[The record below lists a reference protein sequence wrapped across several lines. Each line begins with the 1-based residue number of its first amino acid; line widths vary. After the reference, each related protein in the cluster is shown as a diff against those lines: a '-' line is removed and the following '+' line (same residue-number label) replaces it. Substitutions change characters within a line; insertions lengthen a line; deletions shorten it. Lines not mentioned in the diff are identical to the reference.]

1 MDDIAHQFAALQTTL
16 KHLQSSV
23 QDLQTTVQNQKIM
36 IKSPNC
42 KNTGTAAY
50 CKKFGK
56 KDMNAYSH
64 IFSCFWFVPSLQIVS
79 CIALRQI

>member
-23 QDLQTTVQNQKIM
+23 QDLQTTVENQKIM

-42 KNTGTAAY
+42 KNTGTAGC

-56 KDMNAYSH
+56 NAYSH
-64 IFSCFWFVPSLQIVS
+64 IFSCFGFVPSLQIVS